1 MWGIIFR
8 ERPIWPVKR
17 AGSRADQN
25 VNKKVNNEVDKSVD
39 KAFNKL
45 WGDDQK
51 KEENSEAGDAS
62 QDPSASPSKKASDA
76 RDQAAT
82 NAMMKKMGISTNVDV
97 KEKYQYN
104 GNIDMTV
111 QNWDENG
118 ETEGQVHYTTYVNKD
133 NSGFAMNFSQ
143 PESGSTTMIFDYKE
157 GRMIIM
163 NNENG
168 DKTGMVMQ
176 WKGMTDSL
184 ENFDYSKPSLR

>member
-1 MWGIIFR
+1 M
-8 ERPIWPVKR
+8 
-17 AGSRADQN
+17 
-25 VNKKVNNEVDKSVD
+25 
-39 KAFNKL
+39 
-45 WGDDQK
+45 GDDQK

-97 KEKYQYN
+97 KEKYQYT
-104 GNIDMTV
+104 GNIAMTV

-143 PESGSTTMIFDYKE
+143 PNPGE
-157 GRMIIM
+157 
-163 NNENG
+163 
-168 DKTGMVMQ
+168 
-176 WKGMTDSL
+176 L
-184 ENFDYSKPSLR
+184 P